1 MKKYYYIFLT
11 FNRYWY
17 RTKSDS
23 EYLLSLESMSLITMS
38 LKNTIF
44 LTFNRYIQYTYICS
58 NVPSLTKSDSNDL
71 GLESM
76 SLTTIDIKK
85 NNIIILLLALNRHWC
100 SKPYQ
105 IWLWLFIKVGEYEPN
120 YYDTGNNTM
129 GKLQFFHK
137 QVIK

>member
-1 MKKYYYIFLT
+1 
-11 FNRYWY
+11 
-17 RTKSDS
+17 
-23 EYLLSLESMSLITMS
+23 MSLITMS

-85 NNIIILLLALNRHWC
+85 NNIIILLLALNRH
-100 SKPYQ
+100 
-105 IWLWLFIKVGEYEPN
+105 
-120 YYDTGNNTM
+120 
-129 GKLQFFHK
+129 
-137 QVIK
+137 